1 MMEPVFL
8 FDFDGTITKTEMLPL
23 LAKNLTS
30 ASEILELTEKTVRGL
45 VPFEESFLKRIELLR
60 EIPTPTIQK
69 IFTEAPVNTKLLS
82 WIKEHRELCYVVTG
96 QLDIWMKPWF
106 LKHKLNGFSSEAT
119 IENNVV
125 GVSKVIDKSS
135 IADHFPG
142 REIIMVGDGAND
154 ATLMEKA
161 STSIGTE
168 IVHKVPEMIWEL
180 ADIVIWEEDSLCR
193 TLSRLL

>member
-1 MMEPVFL
+1 M
-8 FDFDGTITKTEMLPL
+8 
-23 LAKNLTS
+23 NS
-30 ASEILELTEKTVRGL
+30 ASQILELTEKTIQGL

-106 LKHKLNGFSSEAT
+106 LKHELNGFSSETT
-119 IENNVV
+119 IENNIVK
-125 GVSKVIDKSS
+125 VSKVIDKSS

-161 STSIGTE
+161 NTSIGTE

-180 ADIVIWEEDSLCR
+180 ADIIVWEEESLCR

>member
-1 MMEPVFL
+1 MEPVFL

-23 LAKNLTS
+23 LAKKMNS
-30 ASEILELTEKTVRGL
+30 ASQILELTEKTIQGL
-45 VPFEESFLKRIELLR
+45 VPFKESFLKRIELLR

-69 IFTEAPVNTKLLS
+69 IFTEAPVNTQLLS

-106 LKHKLNGFSSEAT
+106 LKHELNGFSSEAT
-119 IENNVV
+119 FENNIVEV
-125 GVSKVIDKSS
+125 RKVIDKSS
-135 IADHFPG
+135 IADYFPG

-161 STSIGTE
+161 NTSIGTE

-180 ADIVIWEEDSLCR
+180 ADIIVWEEQSLCR

>member
-1 MMEPVFL
+1 MEPVFL